1 MKGDEVVFEQ
11 DHIHTYI
18 LIFIWLPL
26 LSAKTGIGIC
36 IYIYIYTEVHPV
48 LGLSE
53 HEVGSAFSAAF
64 ACAAR
69 NPRSHCQYG
78 KLITSGRQFGSFELL
93 LVWFGAH
100 TLILLLD
107 IARVHETE
115 TETDSHQAIIKGPT
129 STVGLPTQL
138 LTSLHW

>member
-1 MKGDEVVFEQ
+1 MKRGEVVLEQ
-11 DHIHTYI
+11 DHIHTYTYCY
-18 LIFIWLPL
+18 LAAFTYFRPKQVY
-26 LSAKTGIGIC
+26 A
-36 IYIYIYTEVHPV
+36 YIYIYTEVHPV

-53 HEVGSAFSAAF
+53 NEVGSAFSAAS

-100 TLILLLD
+100 TLIL
-107 IARVHETE
+107 E
-115 TETDSHQAIIKGPT
+115 S
-129 STVGLPTQL
+129 
-138 LTSLHW
+138 

>member
-1 MKGDEVVFEQ
+1 MKSFLNKTIY
-11 DHIHTYI
+11 IHI

-26 LSAKTGIGIC
+26 LTFGQNRYRYMH
-36 IYIYIYTEVHPV
+36 IYIYVYTEVHPV

-78 KLITSGRQFGSFELL
+78 KLITSGRQFGTFELL

-100 TLILLLD
+100 TLIL
-107 IARVHETE
+107 
-115 TETDSHQAIIKGPT
+115 DS
-129 STVGLPTQL
+129 
-138 LTSLHW
+138 